1 MSRRRRRL
9 DDLRAAVDR
18 PRVVSRVDG
27 LIDEVSKHLGG
38 PLSLAGIT
46 AICRLSEALEP
57 RLLELI
63 EDARR
68 HGASWE
74 DLDEAMGVADSEGF
88 YTRLNL
94 DLRVRG
100 GRRWPPIPL

>member
-9 DDLRAAVDR
+9 DDLRAAVDH

-27 LIDEVSKHLGG
+27 LINEVSKHLGG
-38 PLSLAGIT
+38 PSYLTGIT

-100 GRRWPPIPL
+100 GRRWPLIPL